1 MITKANL
8 HFRSRPGDEHR
19 CRGIIAVEHDWP
31 ELQPHQEITY
41 RIAGRQVRA
50 HVTAIRACQ
59 DHLPHVYADEL
70 PAGELVD

>member
-19 CRGIIAVEHDWP
+19 CRGIIAVEHDRP
-31 ELQPHQEITY
+31 ALEPHQEVTY
-41 RIAGRQVRA
+41 CIAGRKVRA

-59 DHLPHVYADEL
+59 DRLPHVYADEVSAAE
-70 PAGELVD
+70 PVD